1 MPNNLSTYMFMSW
14 RRYSLNSKRI
24 GLSSINYYKQPVP
37 DLILPLL
44 TIFYPYVQPIL
55 LHIWNLRKISPT
67 EHSKG
72 VLMKSKTP
80 KNFLRSNW
88 QKPLSKLV
96 KLRKAQN
103 LWNVPFQPNRYT
115 LALLPMHLFIQCSI
129 IFWVN
134 AKVRPMR
141 SMWDLWAP
149 SIDMNYLSTVFSSI
163 RLVLN

>member
-72 VLMKSKTP
+72 VLMKSKMP

-88 QKPLSKLV
+88 QKLLSKLV

-103 LWNVPFQPNRYT
+103 LWNVPLQPSRY
-115 LALLPMHLFIQCSI
+115 ALNLI
-129 IFWVN
+129 IFTY
-134 AKVRPMR
+134 ALIPTY
-141 SMWDLWAP
+141 
-149 SIDMNYLSTVFSSI
+149 SIWWIFY
-163 RLVLN
+163 